1 MSAKLI
7 AVEGDTVRIELNI
20 KLSRSMLES
29 EETILNVLNEAGCMA
44 TGEALKR
51 FDTDGSAILI
61 GGTKWTSKG
70 EEPKYYQTPY
80 GEVEV
85 LRHVYQTSAGGKTFC
100 PLERDARIVV
110 TSTPRF
116 AKVVSHKFAC
126 GGSTQVESDLAENH
140 GRRVAR
146 SYLQNLAD
154 AVGSI
159 VQAKEET
166 WHYATPRLEVPVQT
180 VAIGMEGTCMLL
192 CEEGYRLAMVG
203 TIALYD
209 RHGERHHTLYLGA
222 TPEYGQA
229 TFLEQMEREIA
240 HVKQLYPHA
249 TYVGIADGTQSN
261 WDFLE
266 RHTTVQILDF
276 YHAAGYLAEVA
287 TVARPRSL
295 PKRTEGLETRCHQ
308 LKHTPGAAAALLE
321 EMEELAKPPL
331 SGSLQERLQRAITY
345 FSNHQHQMEYAHYR
359 AKHFPIG
366 SGVTEAACKT
376 LVKQRLCCSG
386 MRWKEKGAS
395 IVLSLRALVLT
406 QTRWDQFWGKVD
418 QYGFPIAA

>member
-7 AVEGDTVRIELNI
+7 AVEGEMVRIELNI

-29 EETILNVLNEAGCMA
+29 EETILSVLNEAGCVA
-44 TGEALKR
+44 TEEALKR

-85 LRHVYQTSAGGKTFC
+85 RRHVYQTSAGGKIFC

-116 AKVVSHKFAC
+116 AKVVANKFARM
-126 GGSTQVESDLAENH
+126 GSTQVESDLAENH
-140 GRRVAR
+140 GRVVAR
-146 SYLQNLAD
+146 SYLQNLAE
-154 AVGSI
+154 AVGTV

-166 WHYATPRLEVPVQT
+166 WHYAMPWVASAIAT
-180 VAIGMEGTCMLL
+180 VAIGVDGTCMLL
-192 CEEGYRLAMVG
+192 CEDGYRLAMVG
-203 TIALYD
+203 TISLYD
-209 RHGERHHTLYLGA
+209 RHGERQHTIYLGA

-229 TFLEQMEREIA
+229 QFLARMEREIA
-240 HVKQLYPHA
+240 HVKRLYPHA
-249 TYVGIADGTQSN
+249 TYVGIADGAQSN

-266 RHTTVQILDF
+266 QHTTVSILDF
-276 YHAAGYLAEVA
+276 YHATGYLAQA
-287 TVARPRSL
+287 AAAAFPRSRA
-295 PKRTEGLETRCHQ
+295 KRAEWLEARCHA
-308 LKHTPGAAAALLE
+308 LKHTPGAAAQLLV
-321 EMEELAKPPL
+321 EMKEFAQQPL
-331 SGSLQERLQRAITY
+331 SESVQEKLQSAITY
-345 FSNHQHQMEYAHYR
+345 FVNHQHQMDYTNYR

-386 MRWKEKGAS
+386 MKWKEKGAS

-406 QTRWDQFWGKVD
+406 QARWDQFWGKID

>member
-7 AVEGDTVRIELNI
+7 AAEGDTVRIELNI

-29 EETILNVLNEAGCMA
+29 EEAILSALNEAGCIA

-51 FDTDGSAILI
+51 FDTDGSAILMGSI
-61 GGTKWTSKG
+61 KWTSKG
-70 EEPKYYQTPY
+70 QEPKYYQTPY

-100 PLERDARIVV
+100 PLERDARIIV

-116 AKVVSHKFAC
+116 AKVVAHKFGC

-140 GRRVAR
+140 GRVVAR
-146 SYLQNLAD
+146 SYLQNLAE
-154 AVGSI
+154 AVGGI
-159 VQAKEET
+159 VQAKEEP
-166 WHYATPRLEVPVQT
+166 WHYATPRLESPVAT
-180 VAIGMEGTCMLL
+180 VAIGLDGTCMLL
-192 CEEGYRLAMVG
+192 CEDGYRQAMVG
-203 TIALYD
+203 TISLYD
-209 RHGERHHTLYLGA
+209 RHGERQHTIYLGA

-229 TFLEQMEREIA
+229 RFLARMEREIV
-240 HVKQLYPHA
+240 HVKHLYPHA
-249 TYVGIADGTQSN
+249 IYVGIADGAQSN
-261 WDFLE
+261 WGFLE
-266 RHTTVQILDF
+266 QHATVSILDF
-276 YHAAGYLAEVA
+276 YHAGGYLAQAAVA
-287 TVARPRSL
+287 AFPRSRL
-295 PKRTEGLETRCHQ
+295 RRAEWLETRCHQ
-308 LKHTPGAAAALLE
+308 LKHTPGAATQLLE
-321 EMEELAKPPL
+321 EMKELTKQPL
-331 SGSLQERLQRAITY
+331 SEPVQEKLQSAITY
-345 FSNHQHQMEYAHYR
+345 FANHQHQMEYAHYR

-386 MRWKEKGAS
+386 MKWKEKGAS

-406 QTRWDQFWGKVD
+406 QTRWDQFWGKID